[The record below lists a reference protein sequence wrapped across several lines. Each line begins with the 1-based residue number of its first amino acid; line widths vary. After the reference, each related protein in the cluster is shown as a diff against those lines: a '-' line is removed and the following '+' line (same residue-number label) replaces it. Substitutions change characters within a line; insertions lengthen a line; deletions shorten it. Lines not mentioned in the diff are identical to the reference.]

1 MMKTALM
8 VVTVALLLAIVSARG
23 LRGDQGLIDSIERA
37 LIMEAFNDEVARIA
51 MDYKQQSLFKYFKG
65 SSDKPPLTEEQNQ
78 LIKGNRNRLLKGE
91 EPWYISDKTSKL
103 QDAVYMSVLL
113 YQAECLRANA

>member
-8 VVTVALLLAIVSARG
+8 VVTVALLLATVSARG

-51 MDYKQQSLFKYFKG
+51 MDYKQQSIFKYFKG
-65 SSDKPPLTEEQNQ
+65 SSGKPPLTEEQNQ

-103 QDAVYMSVLL
+103 QDEVYMSVLL
-113 YQAECLRANA
+113 YQAE